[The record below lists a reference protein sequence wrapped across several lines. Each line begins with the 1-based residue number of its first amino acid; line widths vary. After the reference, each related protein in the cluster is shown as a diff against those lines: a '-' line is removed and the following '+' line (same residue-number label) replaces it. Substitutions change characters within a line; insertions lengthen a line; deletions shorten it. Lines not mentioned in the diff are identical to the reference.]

1 MNSSLKIAF
10 LYYVKLKSI
19 KNVLCSANYLDFVSI
34 FNGFG
39 DRKYRAA
46 KRSNIILYFGPR
58 ENFHSRRIKDFR
70 LTLRTL
76 CVHIIKLT

>member
-1 MNSSLKIAF
+1 MYSSFKIAF

-19 KNVLCSANYLDFVSI
+19 KNILCSVNYLDFVSI

-39 DRKYRAA
+39 DRKYQTV
-46 KRSNIILYFGPR
+46 KRSDIILYFGPR
-58 ENFHSRRIKDFR
+58 ENSHSRRIKDFR
-70 LTLRTL
+70 LTLRTF